1 MAKATKKDLEETCG
15 SQQVACGVKAGI
27 EGALHAVEELFN
39 STKEDGHSLLLMDAS
54 NAFNALN
61 RETALWNARILWPRC
76 SRFLFNTY
84 RGYAQLIVEGTT
96 ELLFSS
102 EGTTQGDPLAML
114 FYGVSL
120 MPLIE
125 SLKDREKYI
134 QTWYADDSGALGAL
148 ENLVEWLSSL
158 TENGPKY
165 GYYPEPSK
173 SYLVVHPNFAEK
185 THQLFN
191 RFGIRIVEGRRYLGG
206 FIGSDEGKIRFT
218 FKKIQ
223 EWLDCLG
230 ELSKVAEK
238 ESQAALVGL
247 TRSLQ
252 SEWIFVQR
260 VVKDTSQLFAP
271 LEKMLKE
278 FFFAK
283 LTRNF

>member
-1 MAKATKKDLEETCG
+1 MYGRSDKKDLEETCG
-15 SQQVACGVKAGI
+15 SQQLACGVKTGI
-27 EGALHAVEELFN
+27 EGAVHAVEELFN
-39 STKEDGHSLLLMDAS
+39 STKEDGHGFLLMDAS

-84 RGYAQLIVEGTT
+84 RGYAPLIVAGTT

-125 SLKDREKYI
+125 SLKGRDKYL

-158 TENGPKY
+158 TEKGPKY

-173 SYLVVHPNFAEK
+173 SYLVVHPNFVEK
-185 THQLFN
+185 AHQLFD
-191 RFGIRIVEGRRYLGG
+191 RFGNQN
-206 FIGSDEGKIRFT
+206 S
-218 FKKIQ
+218 
-223 EWLDCLG
+223 
-230 ELSKVAEK
+230 
-238 ESQAALVGL
+238 
-247 TRSLQ
+247 
-252 SEWIFVQR
+252 
-260 VVKDTSQLFAP
+260 
-271 LEKMLKE
+271 
-278 FFFAK
+278 
-283 LTRNF
+283 